1 MSTRR
6 LFLKRSGLAFFG
18 LGASPGMLVR
28 AAAAADGATR
38 RRTLVVVLQ
47 RGAADALNTVVPHGE
62 RAYYDARRTIAV
74 GEPRRTGSESVL
86 DLDGHFGLHPAL
98 EPLLPLFQDG
108 RLAVVHAVG
117 SPDPTRSHFD
127 AQDFLESG
135 TPGRKATEDGWLNRH
150 LQAEGSAAASPL
162 RAVAILPTLPRSL
175 QGRAPAVAMASVR
188 DFGLHAGAEAAAA
201 RGFEGIYAAAV
212 HDTLHATGREAFDA
226 IEALRAAD
234 LAASAGAG
242 AGTRDPR
249 GLPGLA
255 EGLRQVARLVKA
267 DVGLEV
273 AFLETSGWDH
283 HAAEGGASGQLA
295 NRLRDF
301 GSSLAAFYR
310 ELGPRGDDVVT
321 VTLTEF
327 GRTVRENGNRG
338 TDHGHG
344 SVAFVM
350 GGGVRG
356 GRVHGRW
363 PGLRPSDLYEGRD
376 LAVTTD
382 FRDLLGELL
391 VRHLGASDLSA
402 VFPGHACDPARFP
415 GALRAWTAA
424 TA

>member
-1 MSTRR
+1 
-6 LFLKRSGLAFFG
+6 
-18 LGASPGMLVR
+18 MLVR
-28 AAAAADGATR
+28 AAAAADGAKR

-47 RGAADALNTVVPHGE
+47 RGAADAINIVVPHGE

-74 GEPRRTGSESVL
+74 AEPRRSGAESVL
-86 DLDGHFGLHPAL
+86 DLDSHFGLHPAL
-98 EPLLPLFQDG
+98 EPLFPLYQDG

-150 LQAEGSAAASPL
+150 LQAEGAAAASPL
-162 RAVAILPTLPRSL
+162 RAVALTPTLPRTL

-188 DFGLHAGAEAAAA
+188 DFRLHAGGETAVA
-201 RGFEGIYAAAV
+201 RGFEDMYAGAV
-212 HDTLHATGREAFDA
+212 QGALHSAGREAFDA
-226 IEALRAAD
+226 MEALRAAD
-234 LAASAGAG
+234 LSGSAGG
-242 AGTRDPR
+242 AGGPREAR

-255 EGLRQVARLVKA
+255 EGLLQVARLVKA
-267 DVGLEV
+267 DVGVEV

-283 HAAEGGASGQLA
+283 HAAEGGATGQLSG
-295 NRLRDF
+295 RLRDF
-301 GSSLAAFYR
+301 GASLAAFYR

-350 GGGVRG
+350 GGSARG

-391 VRHLGASDLSA
+391 ARHLGASDLAS

-415 GALRAWTAA
+415 GTLRA
-424 TA
+424 

>member
-1 MSTRR
+1 
-6 LFLKRSGLAFFG
+6 LFLRRTGIAFFG
-18 LGASPGMLVR
+18 LGAAPAMLVR
-28 AAAAADGATR
+28 AAQAADGAKR

-47 RGAADALNTVVPHGE
+47 RGAADALNIVVPHGE
-62 RAYYDARRTIAV
+62 RTYYDARRTIAV
-74 GEPRRTGSESVL
+74 AEPRRKGGESVL
-86 DLDGHFGLHPAL
+86 DLDGHFGFHPAL
-98 EPLLPLFQDG
+98 EPLLPLYQDG

-150 LQAEGSAAASPL
+150 LQAEGAASASPL
-162 RAVAILPTLPRSL
+162 RAVAITPTLPRSL
-175 QGRAPAVAMASVR
+175 QGRAPAVAMENVR
-188 DFGLHAGAEAAAA
+188 DFGLHGGEAAVA
-201 RGFEGIYAAAV
+201 RGFEDMYAAVV
-212 HDTLHATGREAFDA
+212 HDALHAAGREAFDA
-226 IEALRAAD
+226 MEALRAAD
-234 LAASAGAG
+234 LSGSAGAG
-242 AGTRDPR
+242 AGAGAREPR

-267 DVGLEV
+267 DVGVEV

-283 HAAEGGASGQLA
+283 HAAEGGATGQLA

-310 ELGPRGDDVVT
+310 ELGPRADDVVT

-344 SVAFVM
+344 CVAFVM

-382 FRDLLGELL
+382 FRDLLAELL
-391 VRHLGASDLSA
+391 ARHLGASELRS
-402 VFPGHACDPARFP
+402 VFPGHACDPACFP
-415 GALRAWTAA
+415 GTMRA
-424 TA
+424 

>member
-1 MSTRR
+1 MTTRR
-6 LFLKRSGLAFFG
+6 LFLKRSGLAFVG
-18 LGASPGMLVR
+18 LGAAPGMLVR
-28 AAAAADGATR
+28 AAEAADGARR

-47 RGAADALNTVVPHGE
+47 RGAADALNIVVPHGE
-62 RAYYDARRTIAV
+62 RGYYDARRTIAI
-74 GEPRRTGSESVL
+74 GEPRRKGDESVL

-98 EPLLPLFQDG
+98 EPLVPLWKDG
-108 RLAVVHAVG
+108 RLAVVHAIG

-150 LQAEGSAAASPL
+150 LQAEGASASPV
-162 RAVAILPTLPRSL
+162 RAVAIAPTLPRTL
-175 QGRAPAVAMASVR
+175 QGKAPAVAMTSIR
-188 DFGLHAGAEAAAA
+188 EFGLRPTAGPAA
-201 RGFEGIYAAAV
+201 RGFEDMYAAAV
-212 HDTLHATGREAFDA
+212 RDTLHATGEEAF
-226 IEALRAAD
+226 EAMETLRAVD
-234 LAASAGAG
+234 SSRLAIHSGARR
-242 AGTRDPR
+242 AR
-249 GLPGLA
+249 GSLG
-255 EGLRQVARLVKA
+255 EGLTQVAELVKA
-267 DVGLEV
+267 DLGLEV

-295 NRLRDF
+295 ARLREL
-301 GSSLAAFYR
+301 GGSLAAFYR
-310 ELGPRGDDVVT
+310 DLGTRGDDVAV

-344 SVAFVM
+344 SVALVL

-363 PGLRPSDLYEGRD
+363 PGLEPPSLYEGRD

-391 VRHLGASDLSA
+391 TRHLGASDLRA
-402 VFPGHACDPARFP
+402 VFPGHACDPQRFP
-415 GALRAWTAA
+415 GAMRA
-424 TA
+424 